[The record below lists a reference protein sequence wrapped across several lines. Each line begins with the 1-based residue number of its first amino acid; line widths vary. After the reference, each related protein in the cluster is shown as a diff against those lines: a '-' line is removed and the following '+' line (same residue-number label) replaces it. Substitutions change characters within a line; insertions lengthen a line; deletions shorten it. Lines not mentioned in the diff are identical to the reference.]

1 MSTKKSVS
9 YFFDE
14 EIGLYHYANGHYMKP
29 FRIAMT
35 DELVRGYGLY
45 NKMKIYVTDLR
56 YLLMF
61 LLGLQCLQDHRR

>member
-14 EIGLYHYANGHYMKP
+14 DIGLYHYANGHYMKP

-35 DELVRGYGLY
+35 DDLIKGYKLD
-45 NKMKIYVTDLR
+45 NRMKIYVI
-56 YLLMF
+56 
-61 LLGLQCLQDHRR
+61 